1 MNDCIVN
8 DCIETFGNS
17 SIQHGKHSN
26 RVYLMS
32 LSLGDL
38 PGILPYLDKLALSQG
53 YTKIFAKVP
62 GQAEEQFTDNQYR
75 AEADIPG
82 FYGGE
87 EGVFFMGKYFSPE
100 RKDEKKPDLVAKVLE
115 VACEK
120 PPLEEIPLLE
130 SPLVCRLTEPKDA
143 NQMAE
148 LYREVFASYPFPI
161 HNPDYLIET
170 MASHILYY
178 GLWDEEKLV
187 ALASAETDIRGQ
199 NAEMTDFA
207 TLPEYRSKGLA
218 SYLLAQ
224 IEEAAAEVGIQTAYT
239 LARAYSYGMNIT
251 FAKQGY
257 TFSGTLTHNTH
268 ISGELESMNV
278 WHKTLP

>member
-1 MNDCIVN
+1 MNDR
-8 DCIETFGNS
+8 IETFGS
-17 SIQHGKHSN
+17 SLIQHGKHSN
-26 RVYLMS
+26 RAYLMS
-32 LSLGDL
+32 LSLDDL
-38 PGILPYLDKLALSQG
+38 PEVLTHLDSLAVTEG

-62 GQAEEQFTDNQYR
+62 AQAEALFASNQYQ

-87 EGVFFMGKYFSPE
+87 EGVFFMGKYLCPE
-100 RKDEKKPDLVAKVLE
+100 RKIEKNPELVEKALE
-115 VACEK
+115 AAIEK
-120 PPLEEIPLLE
+120 LSLGEIPMLEE
-130 SPLVCRLTEPKDA
+130 PLVCRPTEPQDA
-143 NQMAE
+143 EQMAE
-148 LYREVFASYPFPI
+148 LYRKVFASYPFPI
-161 HNPDYLIET
+161 HNPGYLIET
-170 MASHILYY
+170 MESHVFYY
-178 GLWDEEKLV
+178 GLWNQNTLV
-187 ALASAETDIRGQ
+187 ALASAETDLHGQ

-224 IEEAAAEVGIQTAYT
+224 LEEASTKRGIQTAYT
-239 LARAYSYGMNIT
+239 IARAYSYGMNIT

-257 TFSGTLTHNTH
+257 TFSGTLTHNTQ

>member
-1 MNDCIVN
+1 MTDRV
-8 DCIETFGNS
+8 EAFGNS

-26 RVYLMS
+26 RAYLMS
-32 LSLGDL
+32 LSMGDL
-38 PGILPYLDKLALSQG
+38 PEILPHLDSLALTRG

-62 GQAEEQFTDNQYR
+62 AQAQELFTDNQYR

-87 EGVFFMGKYFSPE
+87 EDVLFMGKYFSPE
-100 RKDEKKPDLVAKVLE
+100 RKVEKKPELVEKALE

-120 PPLEEIPLLE
+120 PPLEEIPALE
-130 SPLVCRLTEPKDA
+130 APLVCRPTQPQDA
-143 NQMAE
+143 EAMAE
-148 LYREVFASYPFPI
+148 LYRNVFASYPFPI
-161 HNPDYLIET
+161 HNPDYLVET
-170 MASHILYY
+170 MASHVLYY

-187 ALASAETDIRGQ
+187 ALASAETDMRGQ

-207 TLPEYRSKGLA
+207 TLPDYRSKGLA

-224 IEEAAAEVGIQTAYT
+224 LEEAAAEIGIQTAYT
-239 LARAYSYGMNIT
+239 IARAYSYGMNIT

-278 WHKTLP
+278 WHKALS

>member
-1 MNDCIVN
+1 MNDCI
-8 DCIETFGNS
+8 DTFGSS

-38 PGILPYLDKLALSQG
+38 PEILPYLDNLASTQG
-53 YTKIFAKVP
+53 YTKVFAKVP
-62 GQAEEQFTDNQYR
+62 AQALELFTRNQYR

-82 FYGGE
+82 FYRGE
-87 EGVFFMGKYFSPE
+87 EGVFFMGKYFCPE
-100 RKDEKKPDLVAKVLE
+100 RKTEKKPELV
-115 VACEK
+115 EK
-120 PPLEEIPLLE
+120 ALKAADERSPLEEIPSLE
-130 SPLVCRLTEPKDA
+130 HPLVCRLTEPQDA
-143 NQMAE
+143 EGMAE

-170 MASHILYY
+170 MESHVLYY

-187 ALASAETDIRGQ
+187 ALASAETDIHGQ

-207 TLPEYRSKGLA
+207 TLPDYRSKGLA
-218 SYLLAQ
+218 SHLLAQ
-224 IEEAAAEVGIQTAYT
+224 LEEAAAEVGIQTAYT
-239 LARAYSYGMNIT
+239 IARAYSYGMNIT

-278 WHKTLP
+278 WHKPLLT